1 MAATAGTPR
10 ARALSAALRDA
21 RETRGVGL
29 RVLARQLEFS
39 HTQISH
45 WETGYRVPGVET
57 VAMILTAL
65 RVSAGERERI
75 LDLARNLGEPSWLTV
90 GTAGIPQQLAGAIE
104 CERAASAISE
114 WSPMVVPGLL
124 QTADYSRALLEGIDL
139 SKEDLDA
146 RVIARAGRGEVL
158 NERDPLRFEALI
170 SEAVVHEPIGSARTM
185 RTQVEHLIDIS
196 AKPNVTIRVVPLRVG
211 WHPGWSGPFVVYEFP
226 DAPAVVHF
234 EHYSS
239 GVFVPVEH
247 DVREYRKAVRKI
259 HDIAM
264 DPTGSLDCL
273 AKALKVWEVDR

>member
-45 WETGYRVPGVET
+45 WETGHRVPGVET

-104 CERAASAISE
+104 CERAASTISE

-124 QTADYSRALLEGIDL
+124 QTADYSRAILEMVDL
-139 SKEDLDA
+139 SEQDMA
-146 RVIARAGRGEVL
+146 VRVMARAGRGEVL
-158 NERDPLRFEALI
+158 SKRDPVRFEALI
-170 SEAVVHEPIGSARTM
+170 SEAVVHEPVGSDQIMSA
-185 RTQVEHLIDIS
+185 QIAHLLDKS
-196 AKPNVTIRVVPLRVG
+196 GEPNVTIRVVPLRVG
-211 WHPGWSGPFVVYEFP
+211 WHPGWSGPFVVYGFP
-226 DAPAVVHF
+226 DSPSVVHF

-239 GVFVPVEH
+239 GVFVPIDY
-247 DVREYRKAVRKI
+247 DVREYGKALLKI
-259 HDIAM
+259 RDIAM
-264 DPTGSLDCL
+264 GPADSLDCL
-273 AKALKVWEVDR
+273 VKALKVWEVDR